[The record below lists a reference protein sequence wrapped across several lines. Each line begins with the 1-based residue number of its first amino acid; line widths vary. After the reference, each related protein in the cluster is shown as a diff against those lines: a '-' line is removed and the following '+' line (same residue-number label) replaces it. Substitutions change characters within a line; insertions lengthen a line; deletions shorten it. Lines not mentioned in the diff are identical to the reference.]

1 MWLKLEPCLFRGTT
15 DNLLRSS
22 TENQLSLKTL
32 PEIRDLKGGLNFLL
46 NLVT

>member
-1 MWLKLEPCLFRGTT
+1 MWLKLEPCLFADTT
-15 DNLLRSS
+15 DNLPRSVP
-22 TENQLSLKTL
+22 ENQLSLKTL